1 MESRNSMIKLSI
13 IVPIYN
19 VEQYLR
25 KCVESLLAQD
35 MPSSDYEIILVDD
48 GSPDACPQICDEY
61 ARMSQ
66 ESRVKSQELPCIRV
80 IHRKNGGL
88 SAARNSGIEIAQGE
102 YLMFVDSDDYIEPN
116 VLGEL
121 LAQMERDNL
130 DVLRYRLQ
138 YVRIKDERVSEL
150 GNESEY
156 EVYNPYKSDP
166 FKGNDYSEIPTD
178 GVTFLNT
185 RMSTACYAW
194 AFIIK
199 RDLIYSD
206 QQSAISNQ
214 NLGNNTSNIKHNT
227 FEKDSCLFTEGI
239 YFEDTDWTPRMLV
252 RAKRVASTNT
262 VVYNYLQREGSITK
276 AVNRSKQQKV
286 LDDKMRL
293 IGEMQR
299 QSKELQEKGL
309 NNTWFNRMIA
319 DTVISVMGMLSVDFY
334 DERKGYLV
342 QLKAMNIYPLHS
354 NKAKA
359 RLINLSPRLA
369 VELLHIKNGREM
381 KMMK

>member
-1 MESRNSMIKLSI
+1 MIKLSI
-13 IVPIYN
+13 IVPVYG

-25 KCVESLLAQD
+25 KCVDSLLAQD
-35 MPSSDYEIILVDD
+35 LPSSDYEIILVDD
-48 GSPDACPQICDEY
+48 ESPDASPQICDEY
-61 ARMSQ
+61 ATKSQ

-206 QQSAISNQ
+206 QTSAISNQ
-214 NLGNNTSNIKHNT
+214 NLGNNTSNIIHNT
-227 FEKDSCLFTEGI
+227 FENKSCLFTEKI

-293 IGEMQR
+293 IGEMQG
-299 QSKELQEKGL
+299 QAKELHEKGL
-309 NNTWFNRMIA
+309 CNTWFNRMIA
-319 DTVISVMGMLSVDFY
+319 DNVISIIGIIAKDFY
-334 DERKGYLV
+334 SERKEYLML
-342 QLKAMNIYPLHS
+342 LKQYGVYPIQS
-354 NKAKA
+354 KVMKA
-359 RLINLSPRLA
+359 RLINFFPRLA
-369 VELLHIKNGREM
+369 VELLHLKNG
-381 KMMK
+381 